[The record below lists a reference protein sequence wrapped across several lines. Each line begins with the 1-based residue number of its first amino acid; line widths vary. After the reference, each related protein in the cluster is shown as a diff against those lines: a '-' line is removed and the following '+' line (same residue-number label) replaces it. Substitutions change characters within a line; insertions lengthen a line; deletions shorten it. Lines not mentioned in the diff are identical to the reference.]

1 MPDGDERVGIVP
13 DDEKTRTLLHRIK
26 QDFESA
32 DLEREERKKNWSKW
46 RDQYESKFSELTK
59 EEDDEVTE
67 QTLFIPKTYAHIH
80 RTEAALLA
88 HFFPMGRLKLCKIGP
103 ATLQGMLPL
112 AAKLLDDV
120 LHAKVDI
127 ELNPVR
133 TFADAFNATLVEG
146 VGVLKMGWVQRDGR
160 NGPVLHFLPNEHA
173 LWDPWALEPE
183 SISYVIHEFYVTPD
197 ELRQRGASGY
207 YKNVA
212 DVLEHAGHDAGADT
226 WRSGRSAPTNRER
239 NLIKLIEFTGPQQ
252 MLPDEKLTGKHTFGE
267 HLLAQDIVAVV
278 YDHRVLL
285 RMQPNLWADLYRNPK
300 PFEKLPYAL
309 LTALPRRGHTYGYAM
324 AEILRA
330 IQRAA
335 NLMHNNRLL
344 VTDMEMGSKVVIDE
358 NRLLDV
364 KSVKDA
370 RYGGIIRVQGDP
382 NTALK
387 WFVPQTSTAH
397 MMEAERVLDDLM
409 RQVTGVNEIKQGMS
423 PGMAGGTATGMSLL
437 AEEGAV
443 VQDVIIESVKHT
455 GVIPVSRFFAAAA
468 LRYMSPA
475 EMTAVLGYEE
485 TLPDLRPILQDE
497 YHVDVEAGA
506 SATSKAAEQRG
517 LMNALQ
523 ALGQVVNADPD
534 TISPAMIKIVA
545 RLLKQI
551 GVSDIAGYLEK
562 ATQGRTGSQGPA
574 AQQVGGM
581 PNTANQ
587 TAMDQQ
593 GRTPTPEETPA
604 PVGV

>member
-1 MPDGDERVGIVP
+1 MPVDDGQTGTVP
-13 DDEKTRTLLHRIK
+13 GDEKTRVLLHRIK
-26 QDFESA
+26 QDWESA
-32 DLEREERKKNWSKW
+32 DLERGSRMSDWQKW
-46 RDQYESKFSELTK
+46 RDQYDSKFSDLTK
-59 EEDDEVTE
+59 LKDDEVEE
-67 QTLFIPKTYAHIH
+67 QSLFIPKTYAHVH

-88 HFFPMGRLKLCKIGP
+88 HFFPMGRPKLCKITP
-103 ATLQGMLPL
+103 TTLQGMLPL

-133 TFADAFNATLVEG
+133 AFADAFNATLVEG
-146 VGVLKMGWVQRDGR
+146 VGVLKMGWEQRDNH
-160 NGPVLHFLPNEHA
+160 NGPVLHFIPNEHA
-173 LWDPWALEPE
+173 LWDPLALEPE
-183 SISYVIHEFYVTPD
+183 TISYFIHEFWVTPD
-197 ELRQRGASGY
+197 ELRRRGASGY
-207 YKNVA
+207 YKHV
-212 DVLEHAGHDAGADT
+212 DMVLEHAGHDAMADT
-226 WRSGRSAPTNRER
+226 WRSSKGAPANRER
-239 NLIKLIEFTGPQQ
+239 DLIKLIEFTGPQQ
-252 MLPDEKLTGKHTFGE
+252 MLPDEELTGKHRFGE
-267 HLLAQDIVAVV
+267 HMLAQDVVVTV

-285 RMQPNLWADLYRNPK
+285 RMEPNPWADLYRNPK
-300 PFEKLPYAL
+300 PMEKLPYAL
-309 LTALPRRGHTYGYAM
+309 ATALPRRGHTYAYAM
-324 AEILRA
+324 TEILRA
-330 IQRAA
+330 IQRAV
-335 NLMHNNRLL
+335 NLTHNNRLM

-358 NRLLDV
+358 TRLLDV

-409 RQVTGVNEIKQGMS
+409 RQVTGVTEVKQGMS

-443 VQDVIIESVKHT
+443 VQDIIIENVKHSA
-455 GVIPVSRFFAAAA
+455 VIPVSRFFAAAA
-468 LRYMSPA
+468 LRYVEPA
-475 EMTAVLGYEE
+475 EMSAILGYEE
-485 TLPDLRPILQDE
+485 PLPDIRPILQDE

-506 SATSKAAEQRG
+506 SATSKTAEQRG

-534 TISPAMIKIVA
+534 TISPAMIMIVA
-545 RLLKQI
+545 RLLKLS
-551 GVSDIAGYLEK
+551 GVSDVAGYLAK
-562 ATQGRTGSQGPA
+562 ATQGRMGGQGPA

-593 GRTPTPEETPA
+593 GRSPLPEETPA

>member
-1 MPDGDERVGIVP
+1 MPDGDERTDTIPSG
-13 DDEKTRTLLHRIK
+13 EKTRTLLHRIK
-26 QDFESA
+26 MDYENA
-32 DLEREERKKNWSKW
+32 DLERESRKSNWAKY
-46 RDQYESKFSELTK
+46 RDQYESVFSELTK
-59 EEDDEVTE
+59 MEDDEVPE

-88 HFFPMGRLKLCKIGP
+88 HFFPMGRLKLCKISP
-103 ATLQGMLPL
+103 TTLQGMLPL
-112 AAKLLDDV
+112 AAKLLDGV

-133 TFADAFNATLVEG
+133 AFADAFNATLVEG
-146 VGVLKMGWVQRDGR
+146 GGVLKMGWEQRDNR
-160 NGPVLHFLPNEHA
+160 NGPVLHFIPNEHA
-173 LWDPWALEPE
+173 LWDPLALEPE
-183 SISYVIHEFYVTPD
+183 SITYFIHEFWVTPD
-197 ELRQRGASGY
+197 ELRRRGASGY
-207 YKNVA
+207 YKHI
-212 DVLEHAGHDAGADT
+212 DQVLEHAGHDAGADT
-226 WRSGRSAPTNRER
+226 WRSSKGAPTNRER

-252 MLPDEKLTGKHTFGE
+252 MLPDEKLIGKHTFGE
-267 HLLAQDIVAVV
+267 HMLAQDNVVTV

-285 RMQPNLWADLYRNPK
+285 RMEPNEWTDLYRDPK

-309 LTALPRRGHTYGYAM
+309 VTALPRRGHTHGYAM
-324 AEILRA
+324 AEILRP
-330 IQRAA
+330 IQRAT
-335 NLMHNNRLL
+335 NLMHNNRLI
-344 VTDMEMGSKVVIDE
+344 VTDMEMGSKVAFDE
-358 NRLLDV
+358 TRMLD
-364 KSVKDA
+364 KKALKGS
-370 RYGGIIRVQGDP
+370 RYGGMVGTQGDP
-382 NTALK
+382 NKVLK

-409 RQVTGVNEIKQGMS
+409 RQITGVNEIKQGVS

-443 VQDVIIESVKHT
+443 VQDIIIESVKHT

-475 EMTAVLGYEE
+475 EMTAVLGYEDP
-485 TLPDLRPILQDE
+485 LPDLRPILEGE

-534 TISPAMIKIVA
+534 TISPAMIMTVA
-545 RLLKQI
+545 RLLRLI
-551 GVSDIAGYLEK
+551 GEPDIAGYLAK
-562 ATQGRTGSQGPA
+562 ATQGRMGSQGPA

-581 PNTANQ
+581 PNMANQ

-593 GRTPTPEETPA
+593 GRAPQPEETAA